1 MPGRKTQTSDIAT
14 AKEIVEQRLL
24 AIYRLMHPG
33 NLFRRARI
41 YTRGRGETRTVFFVP
56 HNRNNVRLLAEAAE
70 ILTRRGIGCLFAHLD
85 GLKSGGVARPELE
98 ARGLRYIDFAELEQ
112 AIRPRDMLVTG
123 NDYAPQFFRRFIDSI
138 NFEMVRV
145 VGYIGG
151 ARLLQPHR
159 FVRADYILAM
169 GPAALRQR
177 YQPTYVVGS
186 PVIERAIKN
195 AGARHPEGLFVLVN
209 FKGDIDD
216 PSDRDS
222 LEAVTAA
229 CAELGLACVIS
240 VHPTMFAKVE
250 MPNKSAA
257 DFAQLLPDAMV
268 LVTRPSTTVYEA
280 VACGIPVVLFPLV
293 SPMVEF
299 DRPEGA
305 FKPTSSRHDLV
316 EDIRAAI
323 RSRPTYF
330 EQGMRFLNANLSIDP
345 EIPAAQ
351 RIADALHHI
360 YNR

>member
-70 ILTRRGIGCLFAHLD
+70 ILTRQGVRCVFAHLD
-85 GLKSGGVARPELE
+85 GLKRGGVARPELE
-98 ARGLRYIDFAELEQ
+98 ARGLRYIDFAELERV
-112 AIRPRDMLVTG
+112 IRPGDMMVTG

-138 NFEMVRV
+138 NFGMVRV

-151 ARLLQPHR
+151 ARLVQPHR
-159 FVRADYILAM
+159 FFRADYILAM

-209 FKGDIDD
+209 FKGEIDNS
-216 PSDRDS
+216 SDRES
-222 LEAVTAA
+222 LEAVAAA
-229 CAELGLACVIS
+229 CAELGLAYVIS

-250 MPNKSAA
+250 MPNKSNL
-257 DFAQLLPDAMV
+257 DFAQLLPDALV

-280 VACGIPVVLFPLV
+280 IACGIPVVLFPPV

-305 FKPTSSRHDLV
+305 FKPNSSRHDLV
-316 EDIRAAI
+316 KDIRAAV
-323 RSRPTYF
+323 RGRPSYF
-330 EQGMRFLNANLSIDP
+330 EQGQRFLNANLSIDP
-345 EIPAAQ
+345 KTPAAQ
-351 RIADALHHI
+351 RIADALLHI